1 MKKKVTKSYIL
12 NLPKTYNFFYQKP
25 TKIFDIY
32 TKWDKSIT
40 ITTHD
45 PVVFKNLLRDL
56 GTPTKVFPPVNKGL
70 SKNYISG
77 ASWTFNYFKDR
88 EKTRNAFKMSNYIP
102 RKKDICN

>member
-1 MKKKVTKSYIL
+1 MEDLKIE
-12 NLPKTYNFFYQKP
+12 KTL
-25 TKIFDIY
+25 KIEKESFINMS
-32 TKWDKSIT
+32 KWDKSIT

>member
-1 MKKKVTKSYIL
+1 MKDLKIE
-12 NLPKTYNFFYQKP
+12 KTL
-25 TKIFDIY
+25 KIEKESFINMS
-32 TKWDKSIT
+32 KWDKSIT

-102 RKKDICN
+102 RKKDICNWY

>member
-1 MKKKVTKSYIL
+1 MKDLKIE
-12 NLPKTYNFFYQKP
+12 KTL
-25 TKIFDIY
+25 KIEKESFINIS
-32 TKWDKSIT
+32 KWDKGIT

-56 GTPTKVFPPVNKGL
+56 GAPTEVFPSVNKGL

-88 EKTRNAFKMSNYIP
+88 EKTRKAFKMSNYIP